1 MRERPRTATID
12 GRGGSVVTIRS
23 TRTPHIVHATE
34 CPAGGTLTLLVA
46 ATHELATLGVTQTL
60 VFARRDD
67 TPKDLAALFPSGLR
81 LIEVPGAR
89 GNHFS
94 FIVGLARELRR
105 LAGRGDI
112 DAVHL
117 HSSKAGFVGRLAL
130 LGMMMPVRV
139 LYSPHGLAFLNRRRP
154 LASAA
159 FFALEWL
166 AGRTRFDPVACSDS
180 EAEMLLRV
188 TRHEPY
194 VLENPVE
201 PAFFAVARQEQ
212 ATPLVITIGRVCEQK
227 APEVF
232 AELAVRVRVDH
243 PAAQFVWIGSGSGA
257 DGHDGEAVLRAA
269 GVTVTGWLPPAELR
283 GWLARATVYVQTS
296 RWEGLPLSVIQAQ
309 AVGLPCVVTDV
320 VGNRDAVVDGETG
333 FVAGDVDE
341 LAAHVELLLREPV
354 LRRAVSQPARSAAER
369 RFGRVRFRQALA
381 QLYGLP
387 SVTRVDT
394 RAELRGDGSAGED
407 AVDGA
412 RAASV
417 KTARFATGSAV
428 R

>member
-1 MRERPRTATID
+1 MAF
-12 GRGGSVVTIRS
+12 V
-23 TRTPHIVHATE
+23 
-34 CPAGGTLTLLVA
+34 
-46 ATHELATLGVTQTL
+46 
-60 VFARRDD
+60 
-67 TPKDLAALFPSGLR
+67 SGM
-81 LIEVPGAR
+81 
-89 GNHFS
+89 
-94 FIVGLARELRR
+94 ARELRR

-130 LGMMMPVRV
+130 LGTMMPVRV
-139 LYSPHGLAFLNRRRP
+139 LYSPHGLAFLNTRRP

-188 TRHEPY
+188 TRREPQ
-194 VLENPVE
+194 VLENPVD
-201 PAFFAVARQEQ
+201 PAFFAVTRLEQ
-212 ATPLVITIGRVCEQK
+212 PTPLVVTLGRVCEQK

-243 PAAQFVWIGSGSGA
+243 PSAQFVWIGSGSKDS
-257 DGHDGEAVLRAA
+257 DGNAVLRAA
-269 GVTVTGWLPPAELR
+269 GVTVTGWLSAAEVR
-283 GWLARATVYVQTS
+283 SWLARATVYVQTS

-320 VGNRDAVVDGETG
+320 VGNRDAVIDGETG
-333 FVAGDVDE
+333 FVAADVDE

-354 LRRAVSQPARSAAER
+354 LRRAVSQPARAAAER

-381 QLYGLP
+381 QLYGLS
-387 SVTRVDT
+387 SVTRVDS
-394 RAELRGDGSAGED
+394 RADVHAENATKDGEVLRP
-407 AVDGA
+407 
-412 RAASV
+412 ASV
-417 KTARFATGSAV
+417 KSARFATGTAV